1 VERAE
6 LPLAVWLVPPLALI
20 LLPPLGQG
28 PVGSRLAVLGAE
40 LLLGL
45 PVWLGTPGPL
55 RREVLPWAPLGTRWK
70 AALALAPL
78 LAVLHQS
85 LHQAAQTW
93 LPPDAAAVEH
103 LRQALLPGSPLEA
116 ALILGSLLLAAPV
129 CEEIFFRGLLPW
141 LWRRHVGPRGVLWG
155 PAALFAAAH
164 GSLGLLPLLF
174 LLGLALGWCRECSGS
189 LLPGMVLHLF
199 VNLAGWLAF
208 SRAEGLGPFFDSA
221 GAIVTMLTSWT

>member
-1 VERAE
+1 MERAE
-6 LPLAVWLVPPLALI
+6 LPLAVWLVPPLALL

-45 PVWLGTPGPL
+45 PVWLGTPEPL
-55 RREVLPWAPLGTRWK
+55 RGGVLPGAPLSRGWK
-70 AALALAPL
+70 AALLLAPL
-78 LAVLHQS
+78 LAALHQVM
-85 LHQAAQTW
+85 HQRLQAW
-93 LPPDAAAVEH
+93 LPVDPAAAEH

-116 ALILGSLLLAAPV
+116 VLILGSLLLAAPV

-141 LWRRHVGPRGVLWG
+141 LWRRHVGSRGALWG

-174 LLGLALGWCRECSGS
+174 LLGLALGWCRERSGS
-189 LLPGMVLHLF
+189 LLPGMVLHFF

-208 SRAEGLGPFFDSA
+208 SRMEGLGPFFDSA
-221 GAIVTMLTSWT
+221 GAIVTMLASGT

>member
-1 VERAE
+1 MERAE
-6 LPLAVWLVPPLALI
+6 LPLAVWLVPPLALL

-28 PVGSRLAVLGAE
+28 PVGSRVAVLGAE

-55 RREVLPWAPLGTRWK
+55 RSAILPWAPLGRRWA
-70 AALALAPL
+70 AALLLAPL
-78 LAVLHQS
+78 LAALHQF
-85 LHQAAQTW
+85 LHQAVQAWLLPDPASAQR
-93 LPPDAAAVEH
+93 
-103 LRQALLPGSPLEA
+103 LRQALLPGSNLEA

-141 LWRRHVGPRGVLWG
+141 LWRRHVGSRGVLWG

-164 GSLGLLPLLF
+164 GSPGLLPLLF
-174 LLGLALGWCRECSGS
+174 LLGLALGWCRERSGS
-189 LLPGMVLHLF
+189 LLPGMVLHLC

-208 SRAEGLGPFFDSA
+208 SRLEGLGPFFDSA